1 MSQQRGKLGLV
12 DLLGERSICESQPPK
27 VSYFCLNRVKRLNED
42 FCYKGKLNGKIC
54 SFRIDTGSDVSI
66 VNEKFI
72 EGTERKFDIKG
83 CKLRYPT
90 GENVSVSSKIDTE
103 VELEKFSIKI
113 PMFVSRISDDC
124 LLGIDFLRRVNLNN
138 IFESVFGD
146 SNSFQQEARVE
157 ESVDRVPFPLG
168 ELFKGNSKNLNE
180 GQREIF
186 VDFLEEFQDVF
197 SNDIIAGNCDIV
209 KHVINVRDPLPIKQ
223 VPRRIPFH
231 MREKVNKIFEDMRKQ
246 GIIEESQSP
255 WILPAV
261 LVKKKKMEQ

>member
-12 DLLGERSICESQPPK
+12 DLLGERPTYESQSPK
-27 VSYFCLNRVKRLNED
+27 VNYFCLNRVKRLNED

-66 VNEKFI
+66 INNKFI
-72 EGTERKFDIKG
+72 EGTERKFDVKN

-90 GENVSVSSKIDTE
+90 GENVSVSFKIDTE
-103 VELEKFSIKI
+103 VELGKFSVKI
-113 PMFVSRISDDC
+113 PMFVSGISDDC

-146 SNSFQQEARVE
+146 SNSFQQVARVE
-157 ESVDRVPFPLG
+157 ESIGRIPFSLR
-168 ELFKGNSKNLNE
+168 ELFKENSKSLDE

-209 KHVINVRDPLPIKQ
+209 KHVVRCKRFFSYKTGSPKNSISYE
-223 VPRRIPFH
+223 R
-231 MREKVNKIFEDMRKQ
+231 
-246 GIIEESQSP
+246 GSQ
-255 WILPAV
+255 
-261 LVKKKKMEQ
+261 